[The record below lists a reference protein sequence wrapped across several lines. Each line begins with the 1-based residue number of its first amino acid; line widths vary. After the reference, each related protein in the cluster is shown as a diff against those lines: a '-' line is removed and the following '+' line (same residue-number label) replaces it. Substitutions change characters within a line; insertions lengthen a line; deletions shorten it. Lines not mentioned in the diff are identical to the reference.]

1 MLCSISELELTDRDM
16 PGASNDGIFILP
28 DAGIEGVSPGD
39 DIAAALRM
47 RDVAVE
53 FEITPNRPD
62 CLSVM
67 GLAREAAATLGKNR
81 TVIPRLYAARTAA
94 PAIISRF
101 QSRRP
106 HCATAIP
113 PAW

>member
-1 MLCSISELELTDRDM
+1 
-16 PGASNDGIFILP
+16 
-28 DAGIEGVSPGD
+28 
-39 DIAAALRM
+39 M

-67 GLAREAAATLGKNR
+67 GLAREAAATLGKKPHRHTPVVRGSDGSTSDYISVSIRGAR
-81 TVIPRLYAARTAA
+81 TVLPL
-94 PAIISRF
+94 
-101 QSRRP
+101 
-106 HCATAIP
+106 IP